1 MTVFGHF
8 LKIKRFLRKKS
19 LIPPGPQ
26 GAPPLRAKFRKL
38 SPKKLRDMHF
48 RLFEPFLALFFNFR
62 NKKVVW
68 IEAEMPA

>member
-19 LIPPGPQ
+19 LIPPEAQ
-26 GAPPLRAKFRKL
+26 GVTPLRAKFRKL
-38 SPKKLRDMHF
+38 SPKKVRDMHF
-48 RLFEPFLALFFNFR
+48 RRFEPILALFLNFR

-68 IEAEMPA
+68 IEVETPA